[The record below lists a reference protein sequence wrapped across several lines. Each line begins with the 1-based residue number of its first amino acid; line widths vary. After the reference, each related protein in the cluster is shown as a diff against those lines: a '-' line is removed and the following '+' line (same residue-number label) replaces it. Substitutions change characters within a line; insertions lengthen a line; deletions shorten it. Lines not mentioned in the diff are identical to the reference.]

1 MQIDTQTLMIVL
13 VGVAAFAVLL
23 QAAVLI
29 AILVAIVKAAKM
41 ASAKTDDLRTSVI
54 PVLERSHELLE
65 ATQNLV
71 ARIDPRLDAAAADLA
86 SITHTAREQVGR
98 LEAVANEIQTRVHHH
113 VARLDNMATAV
124 LDTVD
129 YAGRTV
135 SGVVRRPARHVSGV
149 VAAARAFAEKFSN
162 TAPRKAPASGPVR
175 ERSPKPDPEPA
186 HEDKNVT
193 V

>member
-65 ATQNLV
+65 ATNNLI

-86 SITHTAREQVGR
+86 GITHSAREQVSR
-98 LEAVANEIQTRVHHH
+98 LEVVANEIQTRVHHH
-113 VARLDNMATAV
+113 VVRLDNMATAV

-129 YAGRTV
+129 YAGRAV
-135 SGVVRRPARHVSGV
+135 SGAVRRPARHVSGV
-149 VAAARAFAEKFSN
+149 VAAARAFAEKFSS
-162 TAPRKAPASGPVR
+162 TAPRKEAAPRPVR
-175 ERSPKPDPEPA
+175 PEPVQ
-186 HEDKNVT
+186 EDKNVPA
-193 V
+193 

>member
-41 ASAKTDDLRTSVI
+41 AGDKAEDLRAVVI
-54 PVLERSHELLE
+54 PTMQRSQELLE
-65 ATQNLV
+65 TTHNLIN
-71 ARIDPRLDAAAADLA
+71 RIDPRIDAAAADLA
-86 SITHTAREQVGR
+86 GITRAAREQVSR
-98 LEAVANEIQTRVHHH
+98 LEATVNDIQARVHHH
-113 VARLDNMATAV
+113 ATRIDSMATAV
-124 LDTVD
+124 LNTVD
-129 YAGRTV
+129 YAGHAV
-135 SGVVRRPARHVSGV
+135 SGAVRRPARYASGV

-162 TAPRKAPASGPVR
+162 PAPRKEPA
-175 ERSPKPDPEPA
+175 PEPVQERPSESA
-186 HEDKNVT
+186 SAPEDKNVA